1 MSEQLEPPDELAGHI
16 AAYLEHHPQAA
27 DTVDGIAHWWVQ
39 RQRYRTAVAQIQQAL
54 DRLQAQG
61 VVSTTTSATGRL
73 VYRSTRVQVEE
84 GRQET

>member
-39 RQRYRTAVAQIQQAL
+39 RQRYRTAATQIQQAL